1 MTNRHASTMVMIVVL
16 FLITLE
22 AQDRQ
27 FRRDPLRYLAPALK
41 HADATDLTLTQ
52 QAQLLIVLKEF
63 RETQVNSRPGPEMH
77 EARQVYQDG
86 ILTLNIVSAET
97 QAGVIANKMATSM
110 RSRLEAEARF
120 KIGVLKILSEDQ
132 TELLSKRNGT
142 TGLFQ
147 LLGP

>member
-1 MTNRHASTMVMIVVL
+1 MTNRHASTTVMVVVL
-16 FLITLE
+16 FLITLG

-27 FRRDPLRYLAPALK
+27 FRRDPLRHLAPALK
-41 HADATDLTLTQ
+41 HAGAAELTLMQ
-52 QAQLLIVLKEF
+52 QAQLLSVLKEF
-63 RETQVNSRPGPEMH
+63 REAQGNSRPGSEVH

-86 ILTLNIVSAET
+86 ILNLDIGSAET
-97 QAGVIANKMATSM
+97 QAGVIANKMATGM
-110 RSRLEAEARF
+110 RSRLEAEAKF

-132 TELLSKRNGT
+132 TELLSQRNGT